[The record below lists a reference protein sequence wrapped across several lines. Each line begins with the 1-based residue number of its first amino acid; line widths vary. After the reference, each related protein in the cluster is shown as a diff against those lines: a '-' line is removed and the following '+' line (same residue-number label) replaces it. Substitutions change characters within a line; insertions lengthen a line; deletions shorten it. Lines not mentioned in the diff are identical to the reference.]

1 MEWLQVLRV
10 PQEVMGIGNRQ
21 DDVSSSRFDAR
32 DYNSTGNVRCS
43 IVLYI
48 AIAISS
54 PGA

>member
-32 DYNSTGNVRCS
+32 EEMSAVQS
-43 IVLYI
+43 SYI
-48 AIAISS
+48 
-54 PGA
+54 